1 MALIQ
6 RMLLRLGFILALIG
20 SAQLQAGGNPK
31 DIQALRDLLQPITSL
46 SANFTQ
52 QITDAEGFEIEVSE
66 GLFEVAQPAKLRW
79 HITQPMPQQI
89 ISDGSTLWVFDPDL
103 EQVIIQPF
111 NRDIAA
117 TPAILFSGDLDQ
129 LDKAYFVR
137 EDSVGLFTLT
147 SERAGSLFSSMQIRF
162 VNQQPV
168 LISLTDNL
176 EQTTTITFSKLQINP
191 AINADR
197 FIFEVPP
204 EVDVINNL
212 KGNVNS
218 TLDSNAN

>member
-6 RMLLRLGFILALIG
+6 RTLLLACLCCTT
-20 SAQLQAGGNPK
+20 QLQAGGTPE
-31 DIQALRDLLQPITSL
+31 DIQALRNLLQPITSL

-52 QITDAEGFEIEVSE
+52 QITDAEGFELEASE

-111 NRDIAA
+111 NQDIAA

-129 LDKAYFVR
+129 LDRAYFVR
-137 EDSVGLFTLT
+137 EDSAGLFTLT
-147 SERAGSLFSSMQIRF
+147 PQRVGSLFSSMLIRF
-162 VNQQPV
+162 VDQQPV
-168 LISLTDNL
+168 LITLTDNL
-176 EQTTTITFSKLQINP
+176 EQTTTITFSDLQINP
-191 AINADR
+191 QITADR
-197 FIFEVPP
+197 FIFAVPP
-204 EVDVINNL
+204 GVDVINNL
-212 KGNVNS
+212 TSNLNP
-218 TLDSNAN
+218 NAN

>member
-6 RMLLRLGFILALIG
+6 TARLPLRFILRFILGFISLMG
-20 SAQLQAGGNPK
+20 STQLQAGGSPE
-31 DIQALRDLLQPITSL
+31 DIQALRALLQPITSL

-52 QITDAEGFEIEVSE
+52 QITDVEGFELEASE

-89 ISDGSTLWVFDPDL
+89 VSDGSTLWIFDPDL

-111 NRDIAA
+111 NQDIAA

-129 LDKAYFVR
+129 LDRAYFVR
-137 EDSVGLFTLT
+137 EDSAGLFTLT
-147 SERAGSLFSSMQIRF
+147 PESAGSLFSQMQIRF
-162 VNQQPV
+162 IDQKPAS
-168 LISLTDNL
+168 ISLTDNL
-176 EQTTTITFSKLQINP
+176 EQTTTITFTDLQINP
-191 AINADR
+191 TLSADR

-204 EVDVINNL
+204 EVDVINN
-212 KGNVNS
+212 
-218 TLDSNAN
+218 NAN